1 MNSALRSLV
10 MTAGQSLLGVKEE
23 KLFINWYGK
32 MSRFSCT
39 SELRS

>member
-10 MTAGQSLLGVKEE
+10 MAAGQSLLGVKEE

-32 MSRFSCT
+32 MGHFSCS
-39 SELRS
+39 SELMS